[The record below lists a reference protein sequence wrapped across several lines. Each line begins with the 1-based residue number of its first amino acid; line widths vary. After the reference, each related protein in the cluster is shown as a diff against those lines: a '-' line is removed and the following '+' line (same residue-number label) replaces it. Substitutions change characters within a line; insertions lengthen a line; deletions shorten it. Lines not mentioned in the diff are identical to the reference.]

1 MVRRPL
7 SVLAV
12 LLVAAIAAGCGGD
25 ESEEDP
31 TAAWASGFCTA
42 ITNWTDDLKD
52 ITSQFS
58 DTSNFNEEALKSAAD
73 DAKSATDTLVGDLDD
88 LGTPDTPSGE
98 EVRTAVD
105 NLSNTLDSEATKIED
120 TAQGVDS
127 VADLPSA
134 ITTMSTSLTAM
145 STAFT
150 NTLTSIQNADV
161 QGELQTA
168 IDDSPDCDEIT
179 SGSS

>member
-1 MVRRPL
+1 MRRPL
-7 SVLAV
+7 GLFALV
-12 LLVAAIAAGCGGD
+12 LVAAIAAAGCGGD
-25 ESEEDP
+25 DSEEDP

-42 ITNWTDDLKD
+42 ITTWTDDLRD
-52 ITSQFS
+52 ISSRFS
-58 DTSNFNEEALKSAAD
+58 DTSNFNQDALESAAE
-73 DAKSATDTLVGDLDD
+73 DAKSSTDQLVTDLQD

-105 NLSNTLDSEATKIED
+105 DLSNTLDSEATKIED

-134 ITTMSTSLTAM
+134 ITTISTSLTAM

-150 NTLTSIQNADV
+150 NTLTSIQDADA
-161 QGELQTA
+161 QGELQA
-168 IDDSPDCDEIT
+168 ALEASPDCDQIT